1 MTRVALA
8 LLCLLSTACVSYR
21 TPDSVDE
28 LLRRAV
34 VAAQRSHE
42 AELDPEAAVLL
53 HAVRAVDPSYPGL
66 RELEAQIDP
75 GSRVLMDRGPLGM
88 NRKLRPHR
96 QRSLRQRALLWLPDR
111 LLDLLDVVSVSVHL
125 GPGVFANYHLT
136 RGFQAGAGFR
146 STGGIGLHDFRSL
159 GLKSQAEAELVI
171 LPAGAQSYSGALL
184 GSSGVHGTG
193 DSFAGIH
200 RPSNALYQ
208 EFRDYWGIGASAT
221 AIFLGAEWEVHPV
234 QLADFVA
241 GFFGVDFLN
250 DDFGHTRGLQYRG
263 NEPML
268 LREIWEVR
276 RSEETHAQYLAARDH
291 GDLPRYADEGAPV
304 PRPRRGAPQPAEPTT
319 PVPAAPADTDD

>member
-8 LLCLLSTACVSYR
+8 LSCLLATACVSYR
-21 TPDSVDE
+21 TPDAVDE

-34 VAAQRSHE
+34 VAAEQSHR
-42 AELDPEAAVLL
+42 ADLDAEAAVLL
-53 HAVRAVDPSYPGL
+53 HAVRAVDPLYPGL

-75 GSRVLMDRGPLGM
+75 GLRVLMDRGPLGM
-88 NRKLRPHR
+88 NRKLRPHY
-96 QRSLRQRALLWLPDR
+96 QRSLGQRMALWLPDR
-111 LLDLLDVVSVSVHL
+111 LLDLLDVVSVSVHM

-146 STGGIGLHDFRSL
+146 STGGVGIHDFRSV

-184 GSSGVHGTG
+184 GTSGVHGTG

-200 RPSNALYQ
+200 RPSYPLYQ
-208 EFRDYWGIGASAT
+208 DFRDYWGIGASAT
-221 AIFLGAEWEVHPV
+221 VIFLGAEWEVHPV

-241 GFFGVDFLN
+241 GFFSIDFLN

-268 LREIWEVR
+268 LREIWEVH

-291 GDLPRYADEGAPV
+291 GDLPRFADEGAPV
-304 PRPRRGAPQPAEPTT
+304 PRRRAPRAEPTT
-319 PVPAAPADTDD
+319 PLPASPEDADH